1 MLTSSANFAVVLRH
15 RHFRNL
21 WLGQI
26 VANIGNYFYFLA
38 LLISVNELTGST
50 LAMSL
55 MTISFALPQ
64 LVFGMAAG
72 VYVDRWD
79 RRRVMILSDV
89 LRGALVLLC
98 LLVHDPQQVWIYYV
112 VGFAHGV
119 LGSFFNPARDAVIP
133 NLVEP
138 DELLAANSLTQAT
151 QSASMLLGPAVA
163 GFLIDAYGI
172 APAFLI
178 NAGTFLASALAILT
192 IPPQRAAH
200 SAPAAGL
207 SAVWREMRDGLAV
220 IAGSRTVSGLV
231 VMLSIVLLGFGAVN
245 VLWVPFMDRA
255 FGLGPKWLGIMDS
268 VQGVGMLLGSVVVGN
283 LAGRFR
289 KGRLMAFSI
298 AALGITIAGIGA
310 APSVG
315 FIMAILLIFGF
326 FLPPAQAAGA
336 TLVQMSVPNDKLGR
350 VNAALNTA
358 VTTASL
364 ISMGV
369 AGVAGDAIGIRT
381 VFLICGAITL
391 LAAAVGA
398 WMIEEPRLPERPEP
412 VVSALPGISTEG

>member
-1 MLTSSANFAVVLRH
+1 MPASSANFAAALRH

-21 WLGQI
+21 WLGQV

-38 LLISVNELTGST
+38 LLISVNQLTGST

-64 LVFGMAAG
+64 LIFGMAAG

-98 LLVHDPQQVWIYYV
+98 LLVRDPQQVWIYYV

-151 QSASMLLGPAVA
+151 QSASMLLGPAAA

-172 APAFLI
+172 APAFVI

-192 IPPQRAAH
+192 IPSQRATRD
-200 SAPAAGL
+200 APAAGL
-207 SAVWREMRDGLAV
+207 SAVWREIRDVRLLTRGRALWRFSLAPTDGAELVPWYRELGAEWLLDWAGGLVWLAPPEAYAYRADELRRALDGRDGH
-220 IAGSRTVSGLV
+220 
-231 VMLSIVLLGFGAVN
+231 
-245 VLWVPFMDRA
+245 
-255 FGLGPKWLGIMDS
+255 
-268 VQGVGMLLGSVVVGN
+268 
-283 LAGRFR
+283 
-289 KGRLMAFSI
+289 
-298 AALGITIAGIGA
+298 
-310 APSVG
+310 
-315 FIMAILLIFGF
+315 
-326 FLPPAQAAGA
+326 A
-336 TLVQMSVPNDKLGR
+336 TLVRAPEDVRARVEVFQPQPPALRALTERVKRGFDPQMILNRGR
-350 VNAALNTA
+350 
-358 VTTASL
+358 
-364 ISMGV
+364 MY
-369 AGVAGDAIGIRT
+369 AG
-381 VFLICGAITL
+381 
-391 LAAAVGA
+391 
-398 WMIEEPRLPERPEP
+398 M
-412 VVSALPGISTEG
+412 